1 MPHDHTQPEPDQSA
15 AEQPK
20 LAQGLKAL
28 YDAPASSL
36 SESARG
42 RLDARVLELAKGH
55 FASVTTAAA
64 ESAPADHPMRLH
76 PGPVATEGSSADR
89 PRRDLPIFV
98 RYRWA
103 ISGVGLAAAISFA
116 FVLFTQTNTPTPT
129 QPTSPNYGL
138 TASTATTE
146 SAEPNSG
153 TPIPGTTGATARAGT
168 GGTPTIGASDIDAAG
183 ASTTLAAKP
192 RATGTATNPAWYDD
206 LLRKTESARTP
217 DIVDAHRVA
226 LLASAAL
233 VPTQAQPEQVG
244 EDVRA
249 ALSLGGTGAL
259 TFAEVDQLAARAVN
273 LNLGASPGAGIDC
286 PEFWALDIPSESE
299 SAPMDEFVRPN
310 VGESRGTGS

>member
-1 MPHDHTQPEPDQSA
+1 MPLDHTQPEPDHSA

-28 YDAPASSL
+28 YDTPASGV
-36 SESARG
+36 SESARA

-55 FASVTTAAA
+55 FAAGTTAADP
-64 ESAPADHPMRLH
+64 APADHPMRLH
-76 PGPVATEGSSADR
+76 PGPVAGGDR

-116 FVLFTQTNTPTPT
+116 FVLLTQTNTPTPN
-129 QPTSPNYGL
+129 QPNSPNYGR

-146 SAEPNSG
+146 STEPNTG
-153 TPIPGTTGATARAGT
+153 TPLPGTGATARAGT
-168 GGTPTIGASDIDAAG
+168 RGSPTIGTSDIDAAG
-183 ASTTLAAKP
+183 ATATLAAKAADAGQP
-192 RATGTATNPAWYDD
+192 SNPAWYDD
-206 LLRKTESARTP
+206 LLRKTETARTP

-226 LLASAAL
+226 LLVSATLSADK
-233 VPTQAQPEQVG
+233 AQLEQTG

-249 ALSLGGTGAL
+249 ALALGGSGVL
-259 TFAEVDQLAARAVN
+259 TFAEVDQLAARAVS

-286 PEFWALDIPSESE
+286 PEFWALDIPVDDD
-299 SAPMDEFVRPN
+299 SAAAADEFVRPN
-310 VGESRGTGS
+310 VAQSRGTGS